1 MIDVESEIKNRIVCD
16 PEILRG
22 KPVIRGTRIPVYA
35 IIESIGNG
43 STEDE
48 IVYDFPDLTVADVR
62 AALAYYVRVMA
73 APISA

>member
-1 MIDVESEIKNRIVCD
+1 MSNIEREIDKRIVCD

-22 KPVIRGTRIPVYA
+22 KPVIRGTRIPVYV
-35 IIESIGNG
+35 IIESFGNG
-43 STEDE
+43 NTESE
-48 IVYDFPDLTVADVR
+48 ILEDFPDLTVEDVR

>member
-1 MIDVESEIKNRIVCD
+1 MNHIEREIEKRIVRD

-22 KPVIRGTRIPVYA
+22 KPVVRGTRIPVYV
-35 IIESIGNG
+35 IVESFGNG
-43 STEDE
+43 STESE
-48 IVYDFPDLTVADVR
+48 ILEDFPDLTVEDVR